1 MSEEKSPWSSIN
13 DVLIQNKCWLCNN
26 TFPRGKTRKVF
37 QVSDLLTFYH
47 NHQLRL
53 QLPDQLDE
61 ESPADESVKEDDGS
75 SPPTSTSTP
84 VPTPEESSET
94 DTSLVKSTD
103 YTFISANL
111 QSCYD
116 SYIALMNAGDGK
128 PDHLFAEFKKNGVE
142 VWMSGLVCGMNPEC
156 KLELAY
162 FIEKKH
168 AGNGVGKKVNL
179 MFALP
184 SGTTCP
190 PGCGCD
196 NPWPFMP

>member
-1 MSEEKSPWSSIN
+1 MSEKKSPWTSIN

-53 QLPDQLDE
+53 QLPDQLDQE
-61 ESPADESVKEDDGS
+61 IPVGESVEVDGS
-75 SPPTSTSTP
+75 QLSAAAPA
-84 VPTPEESSET
+84 PEETSET
-94 DTSLVKSTD
+94 DGAVPKSTD
-103 YTFISANL
+103 YTFISSNL

-116 SYIALMNAGDGK
+116 SYIALMDSGDGK
-128 PDHLFAEFKKNGVE
+128 PDQLFAEFRKNGIE
-142 VWMSGLVCGMNPEC
+142 VWVSGLVCGMNPEC
-156 KLELAY
+156 KQELAY

-179 MFALP
+179 MFELP

-190 PGCGCD
+190 PNCGCD

>member
-1 MSEEKSPWSSIN
+1 MSEQKSPWTSIN

-53 QLPDQLDE
+53 QLPDQPDE
-61 ESPADESVKEDDGS
+61 ETHSDNTENEDKS
-75 SPPTSTSTP
+75 SQTTSASTP
-84 VPTPEESSET
+84 IPESSET
-94 DTSLVKSTD
+94 DGEVVKSTD
-103 YTFISANL
+103 YTFISPNL

-128 PDHLFAEFKKNGVE
+128 PDHLFAEFKKNGIE

-190 PGCGCD
+190 PNCGCD